1 MVATTGRDAFR
12 IRQRSSERKIAALQR
27 YVRLCERAHARSSE
41 SMAQAVRDGTAEG
54 TVEIGRW
61 LNRYRF
67 LQHLRARNGD
77 ADGTRIKAT

>member
-1 MVATTGRDAFR
+1 MVATTGHTAFR

-27 YVRLCERAHARSSE
+27 YVRLCERAYARSSE
-41 SMAQAVRDGTAEG
+41 SMARAVRDGTVEG

-67 LQHLRARNGD
+67 LQHLRARNGG
-77 ADGTRIKAT
+77 ATGTSIRAT